1 MHFEL
6 RQLLD
11 NSCRESYSD
20 IYSLC
25 ARGEGERMSRLIGLV
40 GEAGTEEVRI
50 RRSGA
55 GDLVRGLDQ
64 RSETDNSDCSCCM
77 SGKQLNN
84 WTF

>member
-1 MHFEL
+1 
-6 RQLLD
+6 
-11 NSCRESYSD
+11 
-20 IYSLC
+20 
-25 ARGEGERMSRLIGLV
+25 MSRLIGLV